1 MTFLSKQS
9 FDADGKIKTIKAKR
23 KVLESV
29 ESTEDGILKGQARVK
44 FEYDELTREDL
55 TPAESLEAAE
65 ALVLEEGEVFWGMG
79 TPPLNHIAPE
89 DRAAHRISTA
99 SASIGDRT
107 KRGYGN
113 TVICH
118 PSAKAVVDD
127 CWERTKTVDQYLPDS
142 EEPIKVV
149 VPYFPQGPLT
159 VFEDARAP
167 EDKVLVIYRGE
178 SDDDQPLIY
187 VEGEGLIKN
196 SKVIDVENY
205 GRFVRLT

>member
-9 FDADGKIKTIKAKR
+9 FDADGKIKTIKSKR
-23 KVLESV
+23 KILETV
-29 ESTEDGILKGQARVK
+29 ESTEEGILKGQARVK
-44 FEYDELTREDL
+44 FEYDELTRDDL
-55 TPAESLEAAE
+55 TPVDSLESAE
-65 ALVLEEGEVFWGMG
+65 ALVLEEGEVFWSMG

-99 SASIGDRT
+99 AASIADRT
-107 KRGYGN
+107 KRGPGN

-118 PSAKAVVDD
+118 PSNTAIVED
-127 CWERTKTVDQYLPDS
+127 CWERTKTVDQYLPGM
-142 EEPIKVV
+142 ETPIKVAA
-149 VPYFPQGPLT
+149 PYFPNGPLT

-167 EDKVLVIYRGE
+167 EDKVLVIYRGAD
-178 SDDDQPLIY
+178 DDDQPLIY

-196 SKVIDVENY
+196 SKVVDVENY